1 MERLRGIIGS
11 LIKKGNLLRVCKSGG
26 EIRVDGVLHCGID
39 MVQVFGKSPENFH
52 NPASSL

>member
-11 LIKKGNLLRVCKSGG
+11 LIKKGNLLRVCNSEG